1 MESAYLR
8 KLHVAAVWLL
18 VVGMST
24 HQAFNLSVTR
34 VRSLT
39 VAVDYFALLGVKPKL
54 SSAFNPEASRPG
66 LGILGIERGT
76 QLRPYAQQGKIIP
89 RSHPSGGRPRKCYSA
104 SPLTTRD

>member
-54 SSAFNPEASRPG
+54 SSAFNPEDPTPRAGGLASAIVRVPCLRG
-66 LGILGIERGT
+66 ER
-76 QLRPYAQQGKIIP
+76 Q
-89 RSHPSGGRPRKCYSA
+89 
-104 SPLTTRD
+104 